1 MARMPSSLRA
11 LSLAQ
16 PTTDSLHLGNYLG
29 ALRQW
34 VRLQD
39 DHEAFF
45 GIADLHALTIEQD
58 PVTLTQQTL
67 VGAAQFLAA
76 GVDPAKSTLFVQSHV
91 PEHAQLAWILG
102 CITGF
107 GQANRMTQFK
117 DKVAR
122 FGAESAS
129 VGLFTYPVLMA
140 ADILIYQAHHV
151 PVGEDQRQHL
161 ELTRDLAVRFNS
173 RYGETFVVPEPYI
186 LTSVGK
192 IQDLAEPTT
201 KMSKSALSAAGV
213 IKLLDDPKI
222 TARKIKSAVTD
233 SGREIIFDEIN
244 KPGVSNLL
252 TILSALTGEDIP
264 SLVEQ
269 FRGHGYG
276 DLKAAVA
283 DEVIAFVTPF
293 RERTM
298 QLLEERTEL
307 ESILAAGAE
316 RAREV
321 ASRTLADAYRKV
333 GLLPGRSPSTPEEE
347 RTPPGSARQDEPK
360 QTNGTYGPDAVADA
374 SAEAESSPAASRRW

>member
-1 MARMPSSLRA
+1 MPSSLRA

-161 ELTRDLAVRFNS
+161 ELTRDLAVRLMAAGHTLILADAS
-173 RYGETFVVPEPYI
+173 SSLTPAADATGTYDETLPQGDCDIE
-186 LTSVGK
+186 
-192 IQDLAEPTT
+192 
-201 KMSKSALSAAGV
+201 ALSAAGV

-269 FRGHGYG
+269 FGGHGYG

-283 DEVIAFVTPF
+283 DEGIAFVTPF

-316 RAREV
+316 RARQV

-333 GLLPGRSPSTPEEE
+333 GLLPGRLPSSAGG
-347 RTPPGSARQDEPK
+347 RADSARVGTPGRTEADER
-360 QTNGTYGPDAVADA
+360 YVRA
-374 SAEAESSPAASRRW
+374 